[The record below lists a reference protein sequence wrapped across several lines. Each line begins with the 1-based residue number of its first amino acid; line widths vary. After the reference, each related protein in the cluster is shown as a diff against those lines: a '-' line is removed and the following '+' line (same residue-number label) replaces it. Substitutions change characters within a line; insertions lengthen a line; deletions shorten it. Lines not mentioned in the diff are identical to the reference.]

1 MTDPVVVEIP
11 HKLGRDEARRRVDA
25 GIGKL
30 AGWFPGGAV
39 VEHRWDADLM
49 RFTLTAM
56 GQQVDSVLDVR
67 EERVIA
73 TVNLPPFLA
82 LFAGKLRE
90 KLEREGPR
98 LLD

>member
-1 MTDPVVVEIP
+1 
-11 HKLGRDEARRRVDA
+11 
-25 GIGKL
+25 
-30 AGWFPGGAV
+30 V

>member
-1 MTDPVVVEIP
+1 MTDPVVVVIP
-11 HKLGRDEARRRVDA
+11 HRLGKAEARRRVDA
-25 GIGKL
+25 GIEKL
-30 AGWFPGGAV
+30 AGWFPGGAAV
-39 VEHRWDADLM
+39 DHRWEADVM
-49 RFTLTAM
+49 AFTLTAM
-56 GQQVDSVLDVR
+56 GQQVDSTLDVR
-67 EERVIA
+67 ESSVIA

>member
-1 MTDPVVVEIP
+1 MSDPVIVEIP
-11 HKLGRDEARRRVDA
+11 HKLGQDEAHRRVDN

-30 AGWFPGGAV
+30 ASWFPGGAA
-39 VEHRWDADLM
+39 VEHRWEADIM

-56 GQQVDSVLDVR
+56 GQQVDSTLDVR
-67 EERVIA
+67 EDRVIA